1 MLTFY
6 HYWDSFCSIKT
17 RLVLEE
23 KALDYRAVFVDLL
36 AFEQLK
42 PDYTA
47 LNPNGVVP
55 TIEHDGHIV
64 VESTVIN
71 EYLDEVFPDPPL
83 MPAEPVDRARARV
96 LVKLED
102 DKAHEAMR
110 APTFNLMIKPMIA
123 NLSDDEIDEIAAN
136 HPQKWV
142 GDYWKKTV
150 RTPID
155 QKAIDES
162 LALVRDICATLEASL
177 DGAQSWLV
185 GEAFSLA
192 DCAFAPMVD
201 RLEHLGASDVFDGFP
216 ALLEW
221 IEKLKARP
229 AYGRSVPPDD
239 KRLYSPV
246 GGAEEKRSW

>member
-6 HYWDSFCSIKT
+6 HYWGSFCSIKT
-17 RLVLEE
+17 RLALEE
-23 KALDYRAVFVDLL
+23 KALDYSEVFVDLL

-42 PDYTA
+42 PDYMR

-55 TIEHDGHIV
+55 TIEHDDQV
-64 VESTVIN
+64 VIESTVIN
-71 EYLDEVFPDPPL
+71 EYLNEVFPDPPL
-83 MPAEPVDRARARV
+83 MPIDPLGRARARV

-123 NLSDDEIDEIAAN
+123 GLSDSEVDEIATN
-136 HPQKWV
+136 HPQKWI

-155 QKAIDES
+155 QDAIDDS
-162 LALVRDICATLEASL
+162 LALVRDICATLEAAL
-177 DGAQSWLV
+177 DGAGPWLA
-185 GEAFSLA
+185 GETFSLA

-201 RLEHLGASDVFDGFP
+201 RMEHLGAGETFNGFP
-216 ALLEW
+216 ALQAW
-221 IEKLKARP
+221 IARLKARP

-239 KRLYSPV
+239 KRLYSPG
-246 GGAEEKRSW
+246 GGA

>member
-1 MLTFY
+1 MLTLY

-23 KALDYRAVFVDLL
+23 KALDYRQVLVDLL
-36 AFEQLK
+36 AFEQLR
-42 PDYTA
+42 PDYTR

-55 TIEHDGHIV
+55 TIEHDGRVV

-83 MPAEPVDRARARV
+83 MPADPAARATARV
-96 LVKLED
+96 IVKLED

-123 NLSDDEIDEIAAN
+123 GLTDDEVDAIAAN

-142 GDYWKKTV
+142 GEYWKKTV
-150 RTPID
+150 RTPVD
-155 QKAIDES
+155 QPAIDDS
-162 LALVRDICATLEASL
+162 LAQVRDICGTLEASL
-177 DGAQSWLV
+177 DRAGPWLA

-201 RLEHLGASDVFDGFP
+201 RMEHLGAADMFNGFP
-216 ALLEW
+216 QLLEW
-221 IEKLKARP
+221 IERLKARP
-229 AYGRSVPPDD
+229 AYGRSLPPDD
-239 KRLYSPV
+239 KRLTSPF
-246 GGAEEKRSW
+246 GGT

>member
-17 RLVLEE
+17 RLALEE
-23 KALDYRAVFVDLL
+23 KALDYRKVFVDLL

-42 PDYTA
+42 PDYTR
-47 LNPNGVVP
+47 LNPKGVVP
-55 TIEHDGHIV
+55 TIVHNDQVV

-71 EYLDEVFPDPPL
+71 EYIDEVFPDPPL
-83 MPAEPVDRARARV
+83 MPADPLARARARI

-102 DKAHEAMR
+102 DKVHEAMR

-123 NLSDDEIDEIAAN
+123 DLSDAEIDDIAAN
-136 HPQKWV
+136 HPQKWL

-155 QKAIDES
+155 QDAIDDS
-162 LALVRDICATLEASL
+162 LAQVRDICATLEASL
-177 DGAQSWLV
+177 DGAGLDGAGPWLAGDV
-185 GEAFSLA
+185 FSLA

-201 RLEHLGASDVFDGFP
+201 RMEHLGAAEAFNDFP
-216 ALLEW
+216 ALQRW
-221 IEKLKARP
+221 IARLKARP

-239 KRLYSPV
+239 KRLYSPT
-246 GGAEEKRSW
+246 G

>member
-23 KALDYRAVFVDLL
+23 KELDYDAVFIDLL

-42 PDYTA
+42 PAYTQ
-47 LNPNGVVP
+47 LNPKGVVP
-55 TIEHDGHIV
+55 TIEHDGLVV

-83 MPAEPVDRARARV
+83 MPADPGSRARV
-96 LVKLED
+96 RFLVKLED

-123 NLSDDEIDEIAAN
+123 ALDDDEIDAIAAN
-136 HPQKWV
+136 HPQKWI

-155 QKAIDES
+155 RDAIDEA
-162 LALVRDICATLEASL
+162 LAVVCDISRALDDALASA
-177 DGAQSWLV
+177 GPWL
-185 GEAFSLA
+185 GGDMFSLA

-201 RLEHLGASDVFDGFP
+201 RIEHLGMADVFDDFS
-216 ALLEW
+216 ALKTW
-221 IEKLKARP
+221 IAHLKARP
-229 AYGRSVPPDD
+229 AYGRGVPPDD
-239 KRLYSPV
+239 KRLHAPM
-246 GGAEEKRSW
+246 AAA

>member
-23 KALDYRAVFVDLL
+23 KALDYDAVFVDLL

-42 PDYTA
+42 PAYTR

-55 TIEHDGHIV
+55 TIAHDSRVI

-83 MPAEPVDRARARV
+83 MPADPAARAGARV

-123 NLSDDEIDEIAAN
+123 ELTDDEVDAIAAD
-136 HPQKWV
+136 HPQKWI

-150 RTPID
+150 RTPVD
-155 QKAIDES
+155 QPAVDDA
-162 LALVRDICATLEASL
+162 LALVREICGTLEASL
-177 DGAQSWLV
+177 DGAGPWLA
-185 GEAFSLA
+185 GATFSLA

-201 RLEHLGASDVFDGFP
+201 RIEHLGAAEVFDGVP
-216 ALLEW
+216 AVRGW
-221 IEKLKARP
+221 IERLKARP
-229 AYGRSVPPDD
+229 AFGRSVPPDD
-239 KRLYSPV
+239 KRLYSPL
-246 GGAEEKRSW
+246 GKT